1 MANKENK
8 TVLVMVPMREADK
21 KKFMEAAPGYRF
33 IYNEEPAKADLE
45 QAQIIVGEPVHD
57 MMAEAGRLEWLQITW
72 AGVDYYTKGYDFPK
86 NVFFTNMS
94 GAFGQSISEYVLA
107 MILSLY
113 KKMHLYRD
121 QQNAEIWNDCGQE
134 FTPVGK
140 TVLVTGVGNVGGA
153 VAVLMKKF
161 DCKILGITMFVGKI
175 PEYMDELYT
184 LEALD
189 DLLPRVDIIVNCL
202 PSTDKTKGMFDAR
215 RFDLMKQDALFVN
228 VSRGDLV
235 DTMALVDALQS
246 GKLLGAAVDV
256 TDPEPLSA
264 GHPLWHCK
272 NAIITPHISGTC
284 FGHLEETQNNIIDI
298 CADNLSRYAG
308 GQQMLNEVDLKA
320 GYKKEEP
327 ENK

>member
-1 MANKENK
+1 MAKKHNK
-8 TVLVMVPMREADK
+8 TVLVMIPMRQADK
-21 KKFMEAAPGYRF
+21 KKFTEAAPGYQF
-33 IYNEEPAKADLE
+33 IYNEEPEKEELE
-45 QAQIIVGEPVHD
+45 QAHIIVGEPTHD
-57 MMAEAGRLEWLQITW
+57 MMAIAGKLEWLQITW
-72 AGVDYYTKGYDFPK
+72 AGIDYYAKGYKFPQD
-86 NVFFTNMS
+86 VFFTNMS

-113 KKMHLYRD
+113 KKMNLYRD

-134 FTPVGK
+134 FSPVGK
-140 TVLVTGVGNVGGA
+140 TVLITGVGNVGGA

-161 DCKILGITMFVGKI
+161 DCYTMGITMFVGKI

-184 LEALD
+184 MEALD
-189 DLLPRVDIIVNCL
+189 DLLPRADIIVNCL
-202 PSTDKTKGMFDAR
+202 PSTDKTKGMFDSR
-215 RFDLMKQDALFVN
+215 RFGLMKQGATFVN

-235 DTMALVDALQS
+235 DTMALVNALDS

-256 TDPEPLSA
+256 TEPEPLPA

-284 FGHLEETQNNIIDI
+284 FGHLEATQNMIIDI
-298 CADNLSRYAG
+298 CADNLGRYAN
-308 GQQMLNEVDLKA
+308 GQKMRNEVDLQA

-327 ENK
+327 EK